1 MKLQYLCYHIVII
14 NSTNQIHYHCI
25 HLLLVIHY
33 TEQPTPFNVVFI
45 SGNIK
50 VCQGCHNNYP
60 RPLLPPNDICIQHS
74 EWREYLPPGCTAT
87 KSKWGNA
94 YYHCNVSC
102 IMARWPAF
110 SSSMI
115 IIDPRMIE
123 KFALIHKS
131 FLNITF
137 GLALQ

>member
-1 MKLQYLCYHIVII
+1 MLPYSNYQFYQPNPLPLYPP
-14 NSTNQIHYHCI
+14 SSSYP
-25 HLLLVIHY
+25 Y